1 MNVVIYAR
9 YSSHNQTEQSIEGQ
23 LKVCYEYAKKHK
35 LTVINEYID
44 RAISG
49 TSDNRE
55 QFQKMIKDSEQRQFQ
70 GVLLY
75 QLDRFAR
82 NRIESAI
89 NENTLNKN
97 GVEIISAKENL
108 SNDPSGKLLKGVIET
123 VNEYYSNEL
132 SVKVKRGMDI
142 NAEKCYYNGGIV
154 PLGLKLQVVE
164 VMNGPFGKKIKK
176 KKFVIDEEKAP
187 IVQKIF
193 DMYIKDNTMADIIRY
208 LNKQKIKTAQ
218 GKEFNKNNIRLVI
231 TNKKYIGIYAYKGK
245 EIKGAIPSIIEEDVF
260 YKAQEKLEKNKHAPA
275 RKRAKAQ
282 YLLTTKLFC
291 GNCKEM
297 MVGVSG
303 TSGTGNLHCYYSCKG
318 SWQGKCARKNIGK
331 DYLEDLVVE
340 KAREILTD
348 KNIDILA
355 NGVIEYLKKQ
365 EDRTDLKRLQKML
378 SKKEKEKD
386 NLLES
391 LKQCN
396 IDIVKNTIFE
406 EIQKI
411 EQEKVELR
419 KQIMEEQGNYI
430 TVTLA
435 QVKNFL
441 KLIKKGSVNDLKYR
455 KMLIN
460 VLIDKIYIYDDSIT
474 IMFNIQNKD
483 FSAKYP
489 NISEIE
495 SSYLGNNA
503 QPSKIATFKKLRVV
517 FLIFLIVNYLKK
529 T

>member
-23 LKVCYEYAKKHK
+23 LKVCYEYAKKNK

-44 RAISG
+44 RATTG

-55 QFQKMIKDSEQRQFQ
+55 QFQKMLKDSEQKQFQ

-108 SNDPSGKLLKGVIET
+108 SKDPSGKLLKGVIES

-132 SVKVKRGMDI
+132 SVKVKRGMDL
-142 NAEKCYYNGGIV
+142 NADKCYYNGGIV
-154 PLGLKLQVVE
+154 PLGLKLEVVE

-176 KKFVIDEEKAP
+176 KRFVIDEEKAP

-193 DMYIKDNTMADIIRY
+193 NMYVNDHTMTDIIKY
-208 LNKQKIKTAQ
+208 LNKQQIKTAQ
-218 GKEFNKNNIRLVI
+218 GKEFNKNSIRLII

-245 EIKGAIPSIIEEDVF
+245 EIKGAIPNIIEEDVF

-303 TSGTGNLHCYYSCKG
+303 TSGNGNLHTYYGCKG
-318 SWQGKCARKNIGK
+318 SWQHKCTRKNISK
-331 DYLEDLVVE
+331 DYLENLVIE

-348 KNIDILA
+348 ENIEILA
-355 NGVIEYLKKQ
+355 NGVFEYLKKQ
-365 EDRTDLKRLQKML
+365 EDKTDLKRLQKL
-378 SKKEKEKD
+378 LHKKEKEKN
-386 NLLES
+386 NLLDS

-411 EQEKVELR
+411 EQER
-419 KQIMEEQGNYI
+419 IDIQKQIIEEEGNYI
-430 TVTLA
+430 RVTVS

-441 KLIKKGSVNDLKYR
+441 KQIKKGSVNDIKYK

-460 VLIDKIYIYDDSIT
+460 VLINKIYLYDDNIT

-483 FSAKYP
+483 YRAKLP
-489 NISEIE
+489 DINELE
-495 SSYLGNNA
+495 CSYKGNNA
-503 QPSKIATFKKLRVV
+503 QPRRITDLLQAYLSF
-517 FLIFLIVNYLKK
+517 FLFSFITIM
-529 T
+529 

>member
-23 LKVCYEYAKKHK
+23 LKVCYEYAKKNK

-55 QFQKMIKDSEQRQFQ
+55 QFQKMLKDSEQKQFQ

-89 NENTLNKN
+89 NENILNKN

-108 SNDPSGKLLKGVIET
+108 SKDPSGKLLKGVIET

-132 SVKVKRGMDI
+132 SVKVKRGMDL
-142 NAEKCYYNGGIV
+142 NADKCYYNGGIV

-164 VMNGPFGKKIKK
+164 VTNGPFGKKIHK
-176 KKFVIDEEKAP
+176 KKFIVDEEKAP
-187 IVQKIF
+187 IIQTIF
-193 DMYIKDNTMADIIRY
+193 DMYIKDNTMVDIINY
-208 LNKQKIKTAQ
+208 LNKQQIKTAQ
-218 GKEFNKNNIRLVI
+218 GKEFNKNSIRLII

-245 EIKGAIPSIIEEDVF
+245 EIKGAIPNIIQEDVF

-303 TSGTGNLHCYYSCKG
+303 TSGNGNLHTYYSCKG
-318 SWQGKCARKNIGK
+318 SWQHKCKRKNIPK
-331 DYLEDLVVE
+331 DYLEDLVIE

-348 KNIDILA
+348 ENIEILA
-355 NGVIEYLKKQ
+355 NGVMEYLKKQ
-365 EDRTDLKRLQKML
+365 EDKTDLKRLEKLMN
-378 SKKEKEKD
+378 KKEKEKA
-386 NLLES
+386 NLLDS

-406 EIQKI
+406 EIQKV
-411 EQEKVELR
+411 EKEKVEIQ
-419 KQIMEEQGNYI
+419 KQIIEEEGNYVK
-430 TVTLA
+430 VTTSQIKA
-435 QVKNFL
+435 FL
-441 KLIKKGSVNDLKYR
+441 KMVKKGSSKDIKYR
-455 KMLIN
+455 QMLIN
-460 VLIDKIYIYDDSIT
+460 VLIYRIYIYDGSIT
-474 IMFNIQNKD
+474 IMFNIQDK
-483 FSAKYP
+483 KYKGKLP
-489 NISEIE
+489 NINELE
-495 SSYLGNNA
+495 CSYLGNNA
-503 QPSKIATFKKLRVV
+503 QPTKKS
-517 FLIFLIVNYLKK
+517 F
-529 T
+529 